1 MTYVLRS
8 EEDAREALRARVQG
22 VHGPAQNGRLGL
34 TGAAVQTEH
43 VQQCGRVSA
52 CGMRRAPLFTNGDRP
67 VVHKGA
73 VELVRVVGLAHAAGV
88 AVCALKQEPD
98 ERILEDNRSC
108 AV

>member
-1 MTYVLRS
+1 MRGKRF
-8 EEDAREALRARVQG
+8 EPGFRASM
-22 VHGPAQNGRLGL
+22 GRLRMAASGSRVRL
-34 TGAAVQTEH
+34 CGARST
-43 VQQCGRVSA
+43 CGRVSA
-52 CGMRRAPLFTNGDRP
+52 CGMRRAPMFTNGDRP